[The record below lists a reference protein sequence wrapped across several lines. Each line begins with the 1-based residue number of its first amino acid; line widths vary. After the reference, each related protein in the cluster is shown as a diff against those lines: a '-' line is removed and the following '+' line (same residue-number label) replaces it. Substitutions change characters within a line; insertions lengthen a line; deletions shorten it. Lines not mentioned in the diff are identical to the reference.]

1 MMSLI
6 VSIVLFLFCLL
17 PAGIAY
23 VRERMRGSNQTPDWQ
38 PPLQT
43 GLITFVV
50 LEIIY
55 FALIK
60 GVTAGMLVDYWN
72 YLYMGVPNR
81 WITETVT
88 GVALWFVGFVVSLLV
103 FWLAFAIGALNVQ
116 IVPPRYSAKRQADES
131 ARKFTSADAQWKTM
145 KYWINVAS
153 AVVLVIAAIIFASWL
168 SAYRFDVQQGLWGK
182 LSNKPDPINGLDS
195 ILFYDFQLTL
205 LRDCV
210 TWLFWL
216 VAFAIAF
223 AVAGVRTQFE
233 RVSVYSRET
242 DLSFNTDTLM
252 IRVMNA
258 VKALIAFT
266 LLLASAYSALMRY
279 LILINGNSDVVGG
292 AGYVDITFAIP
303 NYTILAVIL
312 AVCALILFVF
322 PIREN
327 TTTRSLWI
335 TGSISIGTPIMYWL
349 LVIAIVG
356 SINQYRVEQR
366 GLELERKYVGYKLEN
381 TDWAF
386 GLNNVQYVTDL
397 QFVDSLS
404 PQELAANADVLDQAR
419 VLDYTLLT
427 AQNNALETQTF
438 YSFND
443 VDVINQDGVIY
454 MGSVREIDLSALP
467 DGVTP
472 WVRDHLRFTHGYG
485 HVLVDSSTVKADG
498 APLYVVKNKPPEGP
512 DSLLVEEDG
521 NYFGE
526 KTSDYIIVNTTVMEY
541 DYTIGEG
548 YAESRYKGTAGV
560 PLDSFWRKFI
570 FAVYFDEP
578 KILLSPML
586 TSESRIIYFR
596 SIGEIAKRL
605 LPESTTCDGDPYW
618 TMNGFEKV
626 WILQCFSRSNKVPYS
641 EHVSDLDPSDS
652 FLEKSDDNNYYRVA
666 YTITVGQYSGEWNV
680 YRMDEDDAISQ
691 TWASVYP
698 DVFKS
703 MSAMPEY
710 VVNSL
715 RWPDDMKVVQDTIFK
730 IHHNITEE
738 GYFTREQS
746 SWERVKEAD
755 NFNSAPQYAAPR
767 FVQMRLPHQDA
778 IEYVS
783 TSYFTS
789 KNSMPLIAGLYARN
803 IPGHYGELV
812 AIKLPANENVLGFE
826 NIAPKVQDEIGT
838 WINTNTGEGK
848 TVINGDNVLIPVY
861 GNNDTISFVFV
872 NGVFLEVSG
881 QVKLNHVF
889 VINGSQTIE
898 YNETLQQALA
908 QIYSDSAGTWQ
919 ELAIEAY
926 NHYIKARECFGA
938 GDWICYQQ
946 EQSAFEHVFD
956 SLQFEANTP

>member
-1 MMSLI
+1 MSLI
-6 VSIVLFLFCLL
+6 VSIVFFLFCLL

-23 VRERMRGSNQTPDWQ
+23 VRERMRGRNQTPDWQ

-50 LEIIY
+50 LEIVY

-88 GVALWFVGFVVSLLV
+88 GVSLWLVGFVVSLFVL
-103 FWLAFAIGALNVQ
+103 WLAFAIGTLNVQ
-116 IVPPRYSAKRQADES
+116 IVPPRYTVKRQAEES
-131 ARKFTSADAQWKTM
+131 ARKFENADAQWKTM

-182 LSNKPDPINGLDS
+182 SSNFPDPINGLDS
-195 ILFYDFQLTL
+195 ILFYDFHLTL
-205 LRDCV
+205 LRDSV

-223 AVAGVRTQFE
+223 ALAGVRTQSE

-242 DLSFNTDTLM
+242 DLSFNTDTLTFRM
-252 IRVMNA
+252 MNT
-258 VKALIAFT
+258 VKALVAFT
-266 LLLASAYSALMRY
+266 LLLASMYSGLMRY

-292 AGYVDITFAIP
+292 AGYVDVTFTTL

-322 PIREN
+322 PIREQ

-335 TGSISIGTPIMYWL
+335 TGGITLGTPIIYWL

-366 GLELERKYVGYKLEN
+366 GLELEKPYVGYKLAT

-386 GLNNVQYVTDL
+386 GLDNTQYVTDL

-404 PQELAANADVLDQAR
+404 PAELAANADILEQAR
-419 VLDYTLLT
+419 VLDYTLLE

-467 DGVTP
+467 EGVTP

-485 HVLVDSSTVKADG
+485 HVVVDSSTVKADG
-498 APLYVVKNKPPEGP
+498 APLYIVKNKPPEGP
-512 DSLLVEEDG
+512 DSLLVEQNG
-521 NYFGE
+521 TYFGE
-526 KTSDYIIVNTTVMEY
+526 TTSDYIIVNTTVMEY
-541 DYTIGEG
+541 DYPTDESFV
-548 YAESRYKGTAGV
+548 ESRYEGTAGV

-578 KILLSPML
+578 KIMLSPML
-586 TSESRIIYFR
+586 TSKSRIVYFR
-596 SIGEIAKRL
+596 SIGEIAERL
-605 LPESTTCDGDPYW
+605 LPESTTCDDDPYFAK
-618 TMNGFEKV
+618 NPYEKV
-626 WILQCFSRSNKVPYS
+626 WILQCFSRSDKVPYS
-641 EHVSDLDPSDS
+641 EHVSELDPDS
-652 FLEKSDDNNYYRVA
+652 SPLFGGNDSNYYRVA
-666 YTITVGQYSGEWNV
+666 YTVTLGMYSGEWHI
-680 YRMDEDDAISQ
+680 YLMDEDDAISK
-691 TWASVYP
+691 TWKSVYP
-698 DVFKS
+698 DVFEP

-715 RWPDDMKVVQDTIFK
+715 RWPDDMKVVQDIIFT
-730 IHHNITEE
+730 IHHDINEE

-755 NFNSAPQYAAPR
+755 DFNSAPNYAAPR
-767 FVQMRLPHQDA
+767 FVQMRLPHQEA

-789 KNSMPLIAGLYARN
+789 KDNKPLIAALYARN
-803 IPGHYGELV
+803 TPGFYGELV
-812 AIKLPANENVLGFE
+812 AIKLPADENVLGFE
-826 NIAPKVQDEIGT
+826 NIDPKVQDEIGT

-848 TVINGDNVLIPVY
+848 TVRNGDNVLIPVY
-861 GNNDTISFVFV
+861 GNDGSMSFVYV
-872 NGVFLEVSG
+872 KGVFLDVDG
-881 QVKLNHVF
+881 QITLSQVF
-889 VINGSQTIE
+889 VINGANVKAYSTTLEGTLETVFGNPITVATNTGSSVEELIASALDHMNAALLCQDFACFGREIQTARE
-898 YNETLQQALA
+898 LMQQAA
-908 QIYSDSAGTWQ
+908 DQ
-919 ELAIEAY
+919 
-926 NHYIKARECFGA
+926 
-938 GDWICYQQ
+938 
-946 EQSAFEHVFD
+946 
-956 SLQFEANTP
+956 P